1 MTSSVAVI
9 IPTYNH
15 AHYLAAAIESSLK
28 QTPPPREVIVVDDG
42 SRDDPAAVTALYPS
56 VKLIRQENQGLA
68 AARNTGM
75 RASSSQYLVFLD
87 ADDQLL
93 PDALAKQLEL
103 FAEHPD
109 CGMVYGSYCYVDAV
123 TREIT
128 NATPFPPGEDPF
140 ATFLRCNCIGMHATV
155 MYRRDRLEAA
165 GAFDPTLRACEDYD
179 VYLRMARDYAI
190 AARPDM
196 MAEYWQ
202 HDGNMSRDSAMMLRS
217 VLGVLRRYRSA
228 ADERPEWRAA
238 VREGEARW
246 IRFYADTWLT
256 TLLANRRAAAIM
268 PLLGQAVGITK
279 IAPRALPASAMR
291 MAIGHARQMAGAARS
306 ALRRRLTQRAGGPN
320 GPA

>member
-1 MTSSVAVI
+1 MSSSVAVI

-15 AHYLAAAIESSLK
+15 AHYLAAAIESALG
-28 QTPPPREVIVVDDG
+28 QTTPPREVIVVDDG
-42 SRDDPAAVTALYPS
+42 SKDDPAAVTARYPS
-56 VKLIRQENQGLA
+56 VKLVRQENQGLS

-75 RASSSQYLVFLD
+75 RASSSEYLVFLD

-109 CGMVYGSYCYVDAV
+109 CGMVYGAYCYVDAV
-123 TREIT
+123 TREISSV
-128 NATPFPPGEDPF
+128 ALFPPGEDPF

-165 GAFDPTLRACEDYD
+165 GAFDPGLRACEDYD
-179 VYLRMARDYAI
+179 TYLRMSRDYAI
-190 AARPDM
+190 AARPDV

-217 VLGVLRRYRSA
+217 VLSVLRRYRSA

-238 VREGEARW
+238 VRDGEARW
-246 IRFYADTWLT
+246 VRFYADTWLMT
-256 TLLANRRAAAIM
+256 FLANRRAAKIG
-268 PLLGQAVGITK
+268 PLLGQAVGISK
-279 IAPRALPASAMR
+279 IAPRALPASVMR
-291 MAIGHARQMAGAARS
+291 MAVGNARQAARTARA
-306 ALRRRLTQRAGGPN
+306 ALRRSRAQRAGGPN

>member
-1 MTSSVAVI
+1 MAARVAVI

-15 AHYLAAAIESSLK
+15 AHYLAAAIDSALA
-28 QTPPPREVIVVDDG
+28 QTVPPAEVIVVDDG
-42 SRDDPAAVTALYPS
+42 SRDDPAAVTARYPT
-56 VKLIRQENQGLA
+56 VKLIRQENQGLS

-75 RASSSQYLVFLD
+75 RAADSEYLVFLD

-103 FAEHPD
+103 FAQHPD

-128 NATPFPPGEDPF
+128 PAPLFPPGEDPF

-155 MYRRDRLEAA
+155 MYRADRLEAV
-165 GAFDPTLRACEDYD
+165 GAFDASLRACEDYD
-179 VYLRMARDYAI
+179 AYLRMSRNYAI
-190 AARPDM
+190 AARPEM

-202 HDGNMSRDSAMMLRS
+202 HDQNMSRDTAMMLRS
-217 VLGVLRRYRSA
+217 VLGVVRRYRAA
-228 ADERPEWRAA
+228 ADERPEWRTA

-246 IRFYADTWLT
+246 IRFYSDTWLMN
-256 TLLANRRAAAIM
+256 LLENRKAAGLA
-268 PLLGQAVGITK
+268 PLMRQAVGITQ
-279 IAPRALPASAMR
+279 ISPRALPASAAR
-291 MAIGHARQMAGAARS
+291 MAIANTRRRVQSARS
-306 ALRRRLTQRAGGPN
+306 ALRRRLAQRAGGPN

>member
-15 AHYLAAAIESSLK
+15 AHYLAAAIESSLG
-28 QTPPPREVIVVDDG
+28 QTTPPQEVIVVDDG
-42 SRDDPAAVTALYPS
+42 SKDDPAAVTTRYPS
-56 VKLIRQENQGLA
+56 VKLIRQENQGLS

-75 RASSSQYLVFLD
+75 RASSSEYLVFLD

-93 PDALAKQLEL
+93 PEALAKQLEL

-128 NATPFPPGEDPF
+128 SVTLFPPGEDPF

-165 GAFDPTLRACEDYD
+165 GAFDPALRACEDYD
-179 VYLRMARDYAI
+179 TYLRMARDYAI
-190 AARPDM
+190 AARPEM

-217 VLGVLRRYRSA
+217 VLGVLRRYRAA

-246 IRFYADTWLT
+246 VRFYADTWLT
-256 TLLANRRAAAIM
+256 NLLANRRPSGLA

-291 MAIGHARQMAGAARS
+291 MAIANSRQSVRTARS
-306 ALRRRLTQRAGGPN
+306 ALRRRLAQRAGGPN